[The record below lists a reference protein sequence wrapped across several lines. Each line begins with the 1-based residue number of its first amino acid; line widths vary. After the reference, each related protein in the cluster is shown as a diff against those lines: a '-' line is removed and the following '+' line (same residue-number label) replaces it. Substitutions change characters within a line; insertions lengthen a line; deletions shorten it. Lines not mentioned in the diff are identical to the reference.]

1 MKKLNI
7 TQEDI
12 LGFVNESI
20 TVIWL
25 GVAAVLMIGY
35 SHLFATA
42 FVEAEAAQH
51 ESVLISDTVELEKPV
66 ESLTE
71 PLDCIVEESEIVEE
85 MPVEEEPHGYFDV
98 PLDYDLQDHIFNLCD
113 SYNIDPA
120 MVIAI
125 IELESNYNASAK
137 GDSGNS
143 LGLMQIQPRWSE
155 ERMARLGCPDLLD
168 PYQNITVG
176 IDILVEYFNRGK
188 SVEWVLMAYNG
199 GPSYAN
205 RKIEA
210 GEISEYARAVL
221 AATESLG
228 RGGATNA

>member
-12 LGFVNESI
+12 LGFVSESI
-20 TVIWL
+20 TFVWIC
-25 GVAAVLMIGY
+25 VAAVLMIGY
-35 SHLFATA
+35 SHLLNTA
-42 FVEAEAAQH
+42 FVEAEAA
-51 ESVLISDTVELEKPV
+51 SMKPALISNTVKLETV
-66 ESLTE
+66 SESPTE
-71 PLDCIVEESEIVEE
+71 PLETIVEELEV
-85 MPVEEEPHGYFDV
+85 PVEEEPAGYFDV
-98 PLDYDLQDHIFNLCD
+98 PLDHDLQDHIFALCEEND
-113 SYNIDPA
+113 IDPA

-125 IELESNYNASAK
+125 IERESNYKASAI

-168 PYQNITVG
+168 PYQNVTVG
-176 IDILVEYFNRGK
+176 IDILVSYFDTGK

-205 RKIEA
+205 RKAEV
-210 GEISEYARAVL
+210 GEISEYAQKVL
-221 AATESLG
+221 AVTESLE
-228 RGGATNA
+228 RGV

>member
-7 TQEDI
+7 KQEDI
-12 LGFVNESI
+12 LEFLSESI
-20 TVIWL
+20 TFIWL

-42 FVEAEAAQH
+42 FVEAEAVSM
-51 ESVLISDTVELEKPV
+51 ESALISDTVELEKSV

-71 PLDCIVEESEIVEE
+71 PLTCIVEEPEI
-85 MPVEEEPHGYFDV
+85 MVEEEPHGYFDV
-98 PLDYDLQDHIFNLCD
+98 PLDEELQNYIFDLCEE
-113 SYNIDPA
+113 YNINPA
-120 MVIAI
+120 MIIAI
-125 IELESNYNASAK
+125 IERESNYNASAK

-168 PYQNITVG
+168 PYQNVTVG
-176 IDILVEYFNRGK
+176 IDILVEYFNKGN

-205 RKIEA
+205 RKIEN
-210 GEISEYARAVL
+210 GEISEYAKNVL
-221 AATESLG
+221 ELTESLE
-228 RGGATNA
+228 RGF